1 MPTYLI
7 RLDDAC
13 PTMDHK
19 KWNKIF
25 DILDKYD
32 IKPIVAVIP
41 NNADKNMI
49 IDHYNNN
56 FWNNVKK
63 WQRRGYHI
71 AMHGYDHNYISE
83 NSGLI
88 PMNNKSEFAGVD
100 KNIQIK
106 KIQHGWKIFKKNGIS
121 PKIWVAPS
129 HTFDK
134 NTLRVLKKETDI
146 YIISDGVACYPYSKY
161 NFFWVPQQLW
171 WFEEKKD
178 GVWTVCLHPNNINEE
193 QIKKLENI
201 LKNNINNFKVDLDV
215 LYKRYKN
222 RPLSIKD
229 NFYFNFFFLRRK
241 LSKIKILKLIYKN
254 IKGLKN

>member
-1 MPTYLI
+1 MPTYII

-13 PTMDHK
+13 HTMNHK

-41 NNADKNMI
+41 NNYDRKMI
-49 IDHYNNN
+49 IDPHNNN

-63 WQRRGYHI
+63 WESKGYHI
-71 AMHGYDHNYISE
+71 AMHGYDHNYISK

-100 KNIQIK
+100 KNTQTK
-106 KIQHGWKIFKKNGIS
+106 KIQQGWKIFKKNGIS
-121 PKIWVAPS
+121 PKIWVAPA

-134 NTLRVLKKETDI
+134 NTLQVLKKETDI
-146 YIISDGVACYPYSKY
+146 YIISDGVAYYPYKKY
-161 NFFWVPQQLW
+161 DFFWIPQQLW

-178 GVWTVCLHPNNINEE
+178 GVWTICLHPNNMNEE

-215 LYKRYKN
+215 LYQQYKN
-222 RPLSIKD
+222 RSLSIKD
-229 NFYFNFFFLRRK
+229 NFYFNFFFLRRN